1 MKRIWRQLFGIL
13 ALVIGLGIY
22 LYPDYREWKLMKE
35 VEAITE
41 TSQQGYR
48 VQNDQKNHMEPE
60 QAPKE
65 TSASEESTEIETE
78 AETESA
84 LLDLWRALMD
94 YNIHLAEE
102 KQEITDAWT
111 FRQSP
116 VDIAALNNGSPAVGY
131 IEIPEIELK
140 LPLFIGAT
148 EENMSK
154 GAVVLAGTSMPVGGT
169 NTNCVIA
176 GHRGWHSGK
185 YFYNIV
191 SLSKGDEVQITNMW
205 ETLRYRVVETKA
217 IESYEVEKIKIQPD
231 RDMVTLLT
239 CYYTGGNHKMRFAV
253 YCERVREFT
262 TEKEGTE

>member
-102 KQEITDAWT
+102 KQEITDA
-111 FRQSP
+111 
-116 VDIAALNNGSPAVGY
+116 
-131 IEIPEIELK
+131 
-140 LPLFIGAT
+140 
-148 EENMSK
+148 
-154 GAVVLAGTSMPVGGT
+154 
-169 NTNCVIA
+169 
-176 GHRGWHSGK
+176 
-185 YFYNIV
+185 
-191 SLSKGDEVQITNMW
+191 
-205 ETLRYRVVETKA
+205 
-217 IESYEVEKIKIQPD
+217 
-231 RDMVTLLT
+231 
-239 CYYTGGNHKMRFAV
+239 
-253 YCERVREFT
+253 
-262 TEKEGTE
+262 